1 MRRFRITQR
10 RRRFAAGTLVSLA
23 FVGTATI
30 TSAAGADGVGAQM
43 SVRAQSASYND
54 AVAMSG
60 TVARTP
66 QGQPVRVAFRSAGNE
81 RWREIR
87 TVGAAPSGAFSTK
100 VRVRRSGE
108 WRAVP
113 RVGEPSTPKRIVVRA
128 DLSLRRP
135 SSTVMSGRSAVVRGV
150 LRPARA
156 GEIVRIQ
163 IRRGSRWLTVDRA
176 RTRRGGSF
184 TAAWRARVV
193 GRYAVRALF
202 GGDAVAAADR
212 TGSRRF
218 NVYRRSFA
226 SYYGPGFFG
235 ARTAC
240 GQTLTPSTLGVA
252 HKTLPCG
259 TRVTFRKGARTVT
272 VRVID
277 RGPFHAGRDWDLTSA
292 TKQRLGFGSTGTVL
306 STK

>member
-1 MRRFRITQR
+1 
-10 RRRFAAGTLVSLA
+10 
-23 FVGTATI
+23 
-30 TSAAGADGVGAQM
+30 M

-54 AVAMSG
+54 AIAMSG

-66 QGQPVRVAFRSAGNE
+66 EGQPVRVAFRAAGSE
-81 RWREIR
+81 SWKQVR

-108 WRAVP
+108 WRALP
-113 RVGEPSTPKRIVVRA
+113 QVGAPSTPKRVVVRA

-135 SSTVMSGRSAVVRGV
+135 RATVMSGRRASVRGV
-150 LRPARA
+150 LRPVRA
-156 GEIVRIQ
+156 GETVRIQ
-163 IRRGSRWLTVDRA
+163 VRRGGRWTTVDRA
-176 RTRRGGSF
+176 RTRKGGSF
-184 TAAWRARVV
+184 TAAWRARTA
-193 GRYAVRALF
+193 GSYAVRAVF

-212 TGSRRF
+212 TGARRF

-235 ARTAC
+235 GRTAC
-240 GQTLTPSTLGVA
+240 GQTLTPTTLGVA

-259 TRVTFRKGARTVT
+259 TRVTFRKGNRTVT

-292 TKQRLGFGSTGTVL
+292 TKQRLGFGSTGSVL